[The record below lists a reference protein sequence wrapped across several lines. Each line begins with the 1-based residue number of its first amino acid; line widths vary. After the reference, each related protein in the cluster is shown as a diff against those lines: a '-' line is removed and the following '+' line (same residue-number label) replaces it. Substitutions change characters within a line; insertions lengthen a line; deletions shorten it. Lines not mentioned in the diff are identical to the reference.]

1 MAFVDERV
9 TKFKKWLNWLYMQFI
24 LNTTMY
30 VMEPFE
36 RKIFVTVV
44 LFVLTTAFYST
55 LIYLILPTYNLLK
68 YVFFSGHQHRD
79 LVSGFKLV

>member
-1 MAFVDERV
+1 MSFVDERV

-44 LFVLTTAFYST
+44 LLVLTTALYST
-55 LIYLILPTYNLLK
+55 LIYLILPTYNLLQ